1 MSTCCLCGA
10 EASSAESWTGL
21 VAGIPDPVAVCS
33 EACMEQLWWVV
44 DKGPPFGSAVSQ
56 PRSGASAVCGPTTRS
71 SEPPSSSQLPT
82 SDVFRARPVRK
93 RASAR
98 HPQGQRG
105 DEAPAEWRRLTALR
119 KPS

>member
-71 SEPPSSSQLPT
+71 SEPPSSSPR
-82 SDVFRARPVRK
+82 RANAETK
-93 RASAR
+93 R
-98 HPQGQRG
+98 QRNG
-105 DEAPAEWRRLTALR
+105 GG
-119 KPS
+119 

>member
-56 PRSGASAVCGPTTRS
+56 PRSGASAVCVA
-71 SEPPSSSQLPT
+71 L
-82 SDVFRARPVRK
+82 RPVPRSLPRRRSCRRAIRRANAETK
-93 RASAR
+93 R
-98 HPQGQRG
+98 QRNG
-105 DEAPAEWRRLTALR
+105 GG
-119 KPS
+119 